1 MGFGVGVGVGVGFG
15 VTVGFGYG
23 HLGLQGGLP
32 VTWCFNDH
40 GPWVMHPGS
49 WGQHHGAWAFC
60 DGDCVLVLETRTLK
74 DLGVWD
80 LSPGL
85 KVLGPPPNFDSETE
99 DRGCVRS
106 Q

>member
-15 VTVGFGYG
+15 VTVGFGSG

-40 GPWVMHPGS
+40 GPWVMNPGS

-74 DLGVWD
+74 DLGLEPWAQGFGT
-80 LSPGL
+80 SA
-85 KVLGPPPNFDSETE
+85 KF
-99 DRGCVRS
+99 
-106 Q
+106 